1 MLAEEVSSVCCL
13 NLFIACVRIASHRYG
28 YVTHSYF
35 FMEYRFF
42 SVMKELSNISK
53 ILSGVGLII
62 LRVLSL
68 SFCLTPILTSRIQS

>member
-1 MLAEEVSSVCCL
+1 MYELQVIDMVML
-13 NLFIACVRIASHRYG
+13 RIHI
-28 YVTHSYF
+28 F
-35 FMEYRFF
+35 FMEYRFL

-68 SFCLTPILTSRIQS
+68 SFSLTPILTSRIQS